1 MDNKH
6 YSEPLGLM
14 QSMNKPHSYLIAES
28 CLRLSDSTIADVLFF
43 CCFFSEKIKQF
54 QLSEVSFRRDSHRVF
69 IKMSYTI

>member
-14 QSMNKPHSYLIAES
+14 QSMNKPHSYLIAEVYVYQTVQ
-28 CLRLSDSTIADVLFF
+28 LLMFF
-43 CCFFSEKIKQF
+43 FFFSEKIKQF